1 MNFPNVAVGHAIR
14 ALSLCAVICCIQVT
28 AAHQSVGW
36 TAPAPEAVLRLQQ
49 PYPLEATATSGL
61 PVTFRVAGGPAVISG
76 TTVTA
81 TNAGTV
87 VLVAEQA
94 GNAQFSPARAS
105 LVVNRST
112 LQLSDAA
119 VWPAV
124 KGGPALGVFVREHL
138 AYVAQGDAGLAIY
151 DVSNPANPM
160 FVGNYP
166 TVGHAKSVQV
176 VGNLAYVGT
185 GGLEI
190 IDVSNPSA
198 PAKLGGVFFG
208 TAYSVRVVGNLAYV
222 AANIAGVVAVDI
234 SDPSHPVVRG
244 ALPNSAGAY
253 DVRVEGN
260 RAFAATWLDGFRIYD
275 ISLPDKPVAVGVFPA
290 ACSHVAVNLGTAYLA
305 VGGAG
310 VLMLDVRNPAKPVE
324 LGRYPGPGDFM
335 HVEVVDGLV
344 YAGSLG
350 NDGVHVV
357 DVSQP
362 AAPTRVGILPTF
374 GGAHFQVMNG
384 TAYVGGNDSGLQII
398 DCRQP
403 AKPERLGAIDTVGLA
418 QAVTVAGDLAFVA
431 AGAGGLQV
439 FDVSHASG
447 AKRIGGIP
455 LPGFS
460 TAVSVSGNHA
470 FVWCASRMQIVD
482 VSDPAHPVWTAA
494 VASSGGSAPIGSI
507 DVADHHAYVVDYYGN
522 LEIHDVTE
530 PANPRRIS
538 QLSLPGAL
546 DEVTVDGGFAYVAA
560 AGKGGVHIVD
570 VRQPAAPFLVTTLAP
585 GAEARS
591 VHKSGSRLY
600 AGFRTAGFQVYDV
613 SQPAS
618 PVLLEQFDSV
628 LNGYGLWVAGNT
640 AVLAAGEAG
649 LQAVDAGGPV
659 TLSQMGASRFTG
671 WAWDLEVIGNRA
683 YVADSRRG
691 LWTIQLRE
699 GVAQTLDFSPPR
711 LASTL
716 DSPLS
721 LTASVASAL
730 PVNYS
735 PVSGPASVVGN
746 QLFVSSPGPVTVR
759 ATQAGDVQ
767 FLPVSAD
774 RTITF
779 RDGIFFFDP
788 VVLENGGVRFSLA
801 GANTADLLFETTT
814 DLAPWSPDGVS
825 IIGPRQVQLPSGSNT
840 RLLRALSR

>member
-1 MNFPNVAVGHAIR
+1 MNLSNFAPGQVIR
-14 ALSLCAVICCIQVT
+14 VLSLCAVVCSRIE
-28 AAHQSVGW
+28 AANQSIGW
-36 TAPAPEAVLRLQQ
+36 TVPAPEAVLRLQQ
-49 PYPLEATATSGL
+49 PYPLAATASSGL

-81 TNAGTV
+81 TNVGTV

-94 GNAQFSPARAS
+94 GDAQFSPARAS

-124 KGGPALGVFVREHL
+124 KGGPAWGVFVREHL

-160 FVGNYP
+160 FVGAYP

-176 VGNLAYVGT
+176 VGNLAYMGT

-198 PAKLGGVFFG
+198 PAKLGEVFFG
-208 TAYSVRVVGNLAYV
+208 AAYSVRVVGNLAYV
-222 AANIAGVVAVDI
+222 AAYFAGVVAVDI
-234 SDPSHPVVRG
+234 SDPAHPVVRG

-260 RAFAATWLDGFRIYD
+260 WAFAATWLDGLRIYD
-275 ISLPDKPVAVGVFPA
+275 LSLPDKPVAVGVFPA
-290 ACSHVAVNLGTAYLA
+290 PCSQVAVNQGTAYLA

-384 TAYVGGNDSGLQII
+384 TAYVGGNESGLQII
-398 DCRQP
+398 DCRRP
-403 AKPERLGAIDTVGLA
+403 ANPERLGAIDTVGHA
-418 QAVTVAGDLAFVA
+418 HAVMVAGDLAFVA

-460 TAVSVSGNHA
+460 TDVSVSGKHA
-470 FVWCASRMQIVD
+470 FVRCNPGMQIVD
-482 VSDPAHPVWTAA
+482 ISDPAHPVWTAA
-494 VASSGGSAPIGSI
+494 VAIPGGPGSFGSI
-507 DVADHHAYVVDYYGN
+507 EVAAHRAYVVDYYGN
-522 LEIHDVTE
+522 LEIYDVTE
-530 PANPRRIS
+530 PANPRRVS
-538 QLSLPGAL
+538 QLTLPGAL
-546 DEVTVDGGFAYVAA
+546 DEVTVDGGYAYVAA
-560 AGKGGVHIVD
+560 AGNGGVHIVD
-570 VRQPAAPFLVTTLAP
+570 VSHPAAPFLVTTLAP
-585 GAEARS
+585 GAEVRS
-591 VHKSGSRLY
+591 VHKIGSRLY
-600 AGFRTAGFQVYDV
+600 AGFRPAGVRVYDV

-640 AVLAAGEAG
+640 AFVAAGEAG

-659 TLSQMGASRFTG
+659 TLAQMGASRFTG
-671 WAWDLEVIGNRA
+671 WAWDLEVTGDRA
-683 YVADSRRG
+683 FVADSRRG

-699 GVAQTLDFSPPR
+699 GITQALDFSPPR

-735 PVSGPASVVGN
+735 PVAGPASVQGN
-746 QLFVSSPGPVTVR
+746 QLFASKPGTVTVR
-759 ATQAGDVQ
+759 ATQAGDIQ
-767 FLPVSAD
+767 FLPVSTD
-774 RTITF
+774 RTIII

-788 VVLENGGVRFSLA
+788 VVLENGGIQFSLA
-801 GANTADLLFETTT
+801 GANAADLLFETTT
-814 DLAPWSPDGVS
+814 DLALWSPEGVS
-825 IIGPRQVQLPSGSNT
+825 ITGPRQVQLPSGSNT
-840 RLLRALSR
+840 ALLRARSR